1 MKHDSFFYP
10 LKLTLGFLAI
20 VAVVLLGGCA
30 GSALDRSFR
39 SKVKSDTVDL
49 RGTYD
54 PTTNSVGGEISNTF
68 EFRDPKTVR

>member
-20 VAVVLLGGCA
+20 VAVGLFFHGCA
-30 GSALDRSFR
+30 ALDRSFR
-39 SKVKSDTVDL
+39 SKVKSDTVDVQ
-49 RGTYD
+49 GTYD
-54 PTTNSVGGEISNTF
+54 PATNSVGGEIRNTL